1 MATLTC
7 SVFPASNYNLRIHL
21 KLIIRC
27 RLIILGFEK
36 YEVFMNSRSNERSKV
51 NERVELSRGKE
62 KYGEFETKNMCS
74 GGIFIK
80 KCQNQTIILG
90 SASVTIKFCHN
101 PNLSYQSSHDAI
113 VVHKAKNGVGFKW
126 IHR

>member
-1 MATLTC
+1 MMATLTC
-7 SVFPASNYNLRIHL
+7 SIFPASNYNLCIHL

-27 RLIILGFEK
+27 RLIVEG
-36 YEVFMNSRSNERSKV
+36 YEVYMNNRFNESSKA
-51 NERVELSRGKE
+51 NERVELSCGEE
-62 KYGEFETKNMCS
+62 KYGEFETENMCS

-80 KCQNQTIILG
+80 KCQSQIIILE
-90 SASVTIKFCHN
+90 STSVTIKFCHN

-113 VVHKAKNGVGFKW
+113 VVHKTNNGVGFKW